1 MNSTEVWWRSSL
13 FKDIAN
19 DSSGFHETFKMM
31 LLEWKQLVDNEKFK
45 SAAFCFVDIE
55 IGIQRGLKT
64 FNRTP
69 RIIQNGAS

>member
-31 LLEWKQLVDNEKFK
+31 LLEWKQLVDNQKFMNFLFYRNRKTKGIEKLPL
-45 SAAFCFVDIE
+45 S
-55 IGIQRGLKT
+55 IGFQE
-64 FNRTP
+64 
-69 RIIQNGAS
+69 